1 MKNINL
7 NNEQR
12 TTNNEQ
18 RTTNNEQRTTN
29 NEQRTTKIQ
38 IIDFSEYIQL
48 VFTDYTLRTITL
60 GTAILG
66 AICGMLGSFAVL
78 RKQSL
83 LGDAISHAA
92 LPGIAIAFLITGT
105 KETNV
110 LLIGALVSGLL
121 GAFWI
126 RGITKR
132 THLKSDTALG
142 LILSIFFGF
151 GMLLLTYIQKLPN
164 ANQSGLDKFLFGQA
178 ATLLARD
185 VWFMAIVT
193 FICLVVL
200 LLFWKEFKILLF
212 DADYAKTLGFNIQL
226 IDILITSFIVIAIV
240 LGLQTVGVVLMSAM
254 LLAPAAAA
262 RQWTNSL
269 GIMVVLAAFF
279 GATSGVVGTAI
290 SASQNNLSTGP
301 VIVLV
306 AAVFVGFSFIFSPSR
321 GLLFKQIRFI
331 QNRKDLQLHKT
342 LAFMFEIAEDHEDIS
357 HPHAIKILNNFYGY
371 TRKSLG
377 KLERKEYINVKG
389 SMWSMTPKGY
399 HFAANLYNQQGNEN
413 E

>member
-1 MKNINL
+1 M
-7 NNEQR
+7 
-12 TTNNEQ
+12 
-18 RTTNNEQRTTN
+18 
-29 NEQRTTKIQ
+29 
-38 IIDFSEYIQL
+38 DFLEYFEL

-110 LLIGALVSGLL
+110 LLVGALISGLI

-126 RGITKR
+126 RGIIR
-132 THLKSDTALG
+132 NTHLKSDTALG
-142 LILSIFFGF
+142 LILSLFFGF
-151 GMLLLTYIQKLPN
+151 GMLLLTFIQKQPN

-185 VWFMAIVT
+185 VWFMAIITGV
-193 FICLVVL
+193 CLIVL
-200 LLFWKEFKILLF
+200 LLFWKEFKLLLF
-212 DADYAKTLGFNIQL
+212 DADYTKTLGFDTKF
-226 IDILITSFIVIAIV
+226 IDILITSFIVLAIV

-269 GIMVVLAAFF
+269 SVMVILAAVF
-279 GATSGVVGTAI
+279 GAFAGVIGTGI
-290 SASQNNLSTGP
+290 SASQSNLSTGP

-306 AAVFVGFSFIFSPSR
+306 AAVFVIFSFIFSPSR
-321 GLLFKQIRFI
+321 GLLFRQIRLI
-331 QNRKDLQLHKT
+331 KNRRDLQLHKT
-342 LAFMFEIAEDHEDIS
+342 LAFMFGIAQTHEDKS
-357 HPHAIKILNNFYGY
+357 HPHTVKILNNFQGY
-371 TRKSLG
+371 TRGTLK
-377 KLERKEYINVKG
+377 KLEDRNYISVKNQ
-389 SMWSMTPKGY
+389 MWSMTNEGY
-399 HFAANLYNQQGNEN
+399 DFAGNLYNQQVTQKDE
-413 E
+413 

>member
-1 MKNINL
+1 MSF
-7 NNEQR
+7 
-12 TTNNEQ
+12 T
-18 RTTNNEQRTTN
+18 
-29 NEQRTTKIQ
+29 
-38 IIDFSEYIQL
+38 EYFEL
-48 VFTDYTLRTITL
+48 LFNDYTLRTISL

-110 LLIGALVSGLL
+110 LLIGALISGLI

-126 RGITKR
+126 RGITRR

-151 GMLLLTYIQKLPN
+151 GMLLLTYIQKQPN
-164 ANQSGLDKFLFGQA
+164 ANQAGLDKFLFGQA

-185 VWFMAIVT
+185 VWFMASVT
-193 FICLVVL
+193 LVCLLVL

-212 DADYAKTLGFNIQL
+212 DIDYAKTLGFNTKM
-226 IDILITSFIVIAIV
+226 IDILITSFIVLAIV

-269 GIMVVLAAFF
+269 GIMVVLAAVF

-306 AAVFVGFSFIFSPSR
+306 AAAFVVFSFIFSPSR
-321 GLLFKQIRFI
+321 GLLFRQIRFVK
-331 QNRKDLQLHKT
+331 NRKDLQLHKT
-342 LAFMFEIAEDHEDIS
+342 LAFMFDIAKSHENIS
-357 HPHAIKILNNFYGY
+357 HPHTVKILNNFHGY
-371 TRKSLG
+371 TKKSLS
-377 KLERKEYINVKG
+377 KLEDKEYIHVKG
-389 SMWSMTPKGY
+389 LMWEMTEKGY
-399 HFAANLYNQQGNEN
+399 DFALNLYNQQVEEN
-413 E
+413 D

>member
-1 MKNINL
+1 MSF
-7 NNEQR
+7 
-12 TTNNEQ
+12 T
-18 RTTNNEQRTTN
+18 
-29 NEQRTTKIQ
+29 
-38 IIDFSEYIQL
+38 EYFEL
-48 VFTDYTLRTITL
+48 LFNDYTLRTISL

-92 LPGIAIAFLITGT
+92 LPGIAIAFLLTGT

-110 LLIGALVSGLL
+110 LLIGALISGLI

-126 RGITKR
+126 RGITRR

-151 GMLLLTYIQKLPN
+151 GMLLLTYIQKQPN

-185 VWFMAIVT
+185 VWFMATVT
-193 FICLVVL
+193 LVCLLVL

-212 DADYAKTLGFNIQL
+212 DIDYAKTLGFNTKM
-226 IDILITSFIVIAIV
+226 IDILITSFIVLAIV

-269 GIMVVLAAFF
+269 GIMVVLAAVF

-306 AAVFVGFSFIFSPSR
+306 AAAFVAFSFVFSPSR
-321 GLLFKQIRFI
+321 GLLFRQIRFI
-331 QNRKDLQLHKT
+331 KNRKDLQLHKT
-342 LAFMFEIAEDHEDIS
+342 LTFMFDIAKSHEDIS
-357 HPHAIKILNNFYGY
+357 HPHTVKILNNFHGY
-371 TRKSLG
+371 TKKSLS
-377 KLERKEYINVKG
+377 KLEDKEYIHVNG
-389 SMWSMTPKGY
+389 QMWSMTEEGY
-399 HFAANLYNQQGNEN
+399 HFAANLYNQQAEKND
-413 E
+413 